1 MGAGIASSLVDP
13 QEKFNDASRVEG
25 GYMTWIIGLVIAIVV
40 IGLALWWW
48 QLRNARTIKQL
59 DEETA
64 TLDPGA
70 VTSLIRSIDQL
81 GLTGASLKDFTKWQR
96 AFQKLSEGQLASL
109 HSALLD
115 VENHN
120 AQFRFLTV
128 RRELTTV
135 TDLKAA
141 VAKQLEEIR
150 AALLRLRDSEA
161 DNRTRMVAVREAY
174 QESRKTILAK
184 SFSYDEALPAL
195 EESLQALGTEL
206 QTVAATNE
214 AGDHEAARAQLDAV
228 TTKVNELRNQVKALP
243 TLINDVVNEFPAQ
256 LKEIR
261 QGYDKLKAQQF
272 VFTDDV
278 PAGVKQVTAQLKD
291 AHAEIKAL
299 QRKELAATNAAI
311 ADKIDALYAVM
322 EKELVAKKAVLQ
334 QANDLGRFIAHAEHQ
349 NAVLTIELDHL
360 NQSYTLNH
368 DEMAQAVALKHQI
381 EDISDRYDAA
391 EQGVSEHTMAF
402 STILAQFNT
411 DRKALHDIEAKHQ
424 TIDQSVNN
432 LREREQQAVKQV
444 DQFERDLRDIK
455 YEMARHQLPGLP
467 HDYVAFGNV
476 VNQEFTAVRKALN
489 QVKINMDDI
498 AKQILKV
505 DADISELKDQSR
517 AVLDAAGLTEQLLQ
531 YANRYKTSHED
542 IAKAV
547 QESRELYRRYE
558 YKQAADTIATVL
570 EQVEPGSYHKIET
583 DYLNQQ
589 NNDLF

>member
-1 MGAGIASSLVDP
+1 M
-13 QEKFNDASRVEG
+13 
-25 GYMTWIIGLVIAIVV
+25 
-40 IGLALWWW
+40 
-48 QLRNARTIKQL
+48 
-59 DEETA
+59 
-64 TLDPGA
+64 
-70 VTSLIRSIDQL
+70 
-81 GLTGASLKDFTKWQR
+81 
-96 AFQKLSEGQLASL
+96 
-109 HSALLD
+109 
-115 VENHN
+115 
-120 AQFRFLTV
+120 
-128 RRELTTV
+128 
-135 TDLKAA
+135 
-141 VAKQLEEIR
+141 
-150 AALLRLRDSEA
+150 
-161 DNRTRMVAVREAY
+161 
-174 QESRKTILAK
+174 
-184 SFSYDEALPAL
+184 
-195 EESLQALGTEL
+195 
-206 QTVAATNE
+206 
-214 AGDHEAARAQLDAV
+214 